1 MLLSKR
7 QLFKTPTTH
16 RQILC
21 SVFVFIFMSNGHIY
35 WRQKMRPAN
44 GRIRRT
50 KERKRNTKKV
60 NIKNNHFICYFI
72 VLSENTFFIVIIFR
86 GKVF

>member
-44 GRIRRT
+44 GRIREQKKG
-50 KERKRNTKKV
+50 KETQKK
-60 NIKNNHFICYFI
+60 
-72 VLSENTFFIVIIFR
+72 
-86 GKVF
+86 